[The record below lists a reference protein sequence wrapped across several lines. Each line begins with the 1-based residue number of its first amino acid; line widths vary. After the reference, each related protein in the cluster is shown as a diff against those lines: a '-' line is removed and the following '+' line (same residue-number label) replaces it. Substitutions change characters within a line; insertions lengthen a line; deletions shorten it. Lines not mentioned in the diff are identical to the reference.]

1 MELYYVSVN
10 AQKTGEHE
18 VHSWLCSSL
27 PNVNN
32 RILVGSFDGC
42 KDALKAAKKIFPQ
55 VDGCARCSPECN
67 KK

>member
-1 MELYYVSVN
+1 MELYYVTAT

-18 VHSWLCSSL
+18 VHNWNCSSL
-27 PNVNN
+27 PGVSN
-32 RILVGSFDGC
+32 RLVVGSFDNC

-55 VDGCARCSPECN
+55 VDGCARCCPECN